1 MATSATFQTIVLL
14 PSPLLPTSIPPDTA
28 FIVNS
33 QKEELVAAE
42 INPGTPLV
50 PTSQSQITADLLPL
64 GKLPAPSPR
73 GTSDTPV
80 ISLQGERHFTT
91 PFTRVLNHTFLVDF

>member
-1 MATSATFQTIVLL
+1 MTPAPTFNHRIYVF
-14 PSPLLPTSIPPDTA
+14 PPPFSSSIPADIKS
-28 FIVNS
+28 IVNL

-42 INPGTPLV
+42 INPGTPLVV

-64 GKLPAPSPR
+64 GKLPAPSPS

-80 ISLQGERHFTT
+80 ISLQGDPHPT
-91 PFTRVLNHTFLVDF
+91 HTIDQSAKSHLSD